1 MLPQMIVL
9 VLAFVYELTVHV
21 FGVIGDGPK
30 AELSRKIDRP
40 HIEYVGD
47 QRDVHVLY
55 TLDRFHSLLTETA
68 ARRLSVNGIRVE
80 VDDSKEFVLVAQPAD
95 PGFLFAP
102 IGWLCMQQ
110 RLIPNNKL
118 TDAEDKSEDVEIVT
132 AAMLQQLRALFD
144 KRHST
149 TQMNRSAP
157 QDVRFDGVPAK
168 SYKAIGF
175 EDVEYYEWIEVS
187 FEGKDGILVDI
198 LCGKPLTSSHNYGR
212 IEHKDGRCSFGLL
225 RRNGPVEIK
234 QPLRRATE
242 KYMQQVAKRPSLLE
256 RIRNH
261 FKDKIEIYQN
271 SASLPPTTPSRSKRT
286 LPARATESNKKRCL
300 DDAAVETADTLFEEQ
315 VLFSVYKYCS
325 QYCVWVD

>member
-1 MLPQMIVL
+1 M
-9 VLAFVYELTVHV
+9 
-21 FGVIGDGPK
+21 
-30 AELSRKIDRP
+30 
-40 HIEYVGD
+40 
-47 QRDVHVLY
+47 
-55 TLDRFHSLLTETA
+55 
-68 ARRLSVNGIRVE
+68 
-80 VDDSKEFVLVAQPAD
+80 
-95 PGFLFAP
+95 
-102 IGWLCMQQ
+102 
-110 RLIPNNKL
+110 
-118 TDAEDKSEDVEIVT
+118 
-132 AAMLQQLRALFD
+132 
-144 KRHST
+144 
-149 TQMNRSAP
+149 
-157 QDVRFDGVPAK
+157 VPAK